1 MRTHNA
7 VNHPISAHVTSAQT
21 ALGGPVAPSRG
32 ALRPLGLGDVT
43 ITGGLWG
50 RMQELN
56 AGVIIDHCLGW
67 MERIGWVANFDRV
80 AGTASGG
87 HAGIEFV
94 DSEVYK
100 LLEAMAWELGRRPDA
115 ALEVRFRGIVSRVA
129 AAQDDD
135 GYLHTSFGHA
145 GQRARYSNLEW
156 GHELY
161 CHGHLIQ
168 AAVARLRTGHDDELP
183 AIARRLA
190 DHLHAEF
197 GPDGRT
203 AVCGHPEIEVALAE
217 FARATGEPRYL
228 ELARLFVERRGNGML
243 GTTLF
248 HGHEY
253 FQDDVPVRE
262 AEVLRGHAV
271 RALYLSAGAVDIAV
285 ETGDDELLAAVE
297 SQYLRTI
304 ARRSYLT
311 GGVGAHHQNEEFG
324 DDFELPAD
332 RAYAETCA
340 AIASVMLSWRLLVQ
354 TGDARYADQIERTLL
369 NAVLVSPRADGRA
382 FYYAN
387 TLHQRTAGAAST
399 DDELSER
406 AEASMRAPWFEVSCC
421 PTNVAR
427 TLASVAGY
435 FATTDGAGVQ
445 LHQYGSYAVD
455 TTLDGGERI
464 ALRVESDYPHDGAVR
479 IVVRVAP
486 TRPVPISVRIP
497 AWARGRAE
505 VATSGADTGTGTG
518 TGSGWST
525 VPADAVFT
533 VERSFS
539 AGDVIE
545 LRLPMEPRFSR
556 AHPRID
562 AVRGQAAVERGP
574 LVLALEDVDLPEGID
589 VEHVELDPTFSP
601 VDDLDG
607 AIVGLRRRTAPEDE
621 WPYAAAPAELG
632 EFFTAKV
639 RPYKDWANRGP
650 STMRVWMPVSGG

>member
-7 VNHPISAHVTSAQT
+7 VNSSASLHLTSVPT
-21 ALGGPVAPSRG
+21 ALGGPIAPSRG

-56 AGVIIDHCLGW
+56 ADVIIDHCLGW
-67 MERIGWVANFDRV
+67 MERIGWIANFDR
-80 AGTASGG
+80 ASGAASG
-87 HAGIEFV
+87 EHAGIEFV

-115 ALEVRFRGIVSRVA
+115 ALEARYRAIVSRVA

-135 GYLHTSFGHA
+135 GYLHTSFGRA
-145 GQRARYSNLEW
+145 GQRPRYSDLEW

-217 FARATGEPRYL
+217 FARATGEARYL
-228 ELARLFVERRGNGML
+228 ELARLFVERRGHGNL
-243 GTTLF
+243 ATTLF
-248 HGHEY
+248 QGHEY

-297 SQYLRTI
+297 AQYLRTI

-324 DDFELPAD
+324 DDFELPSD

-340 AIASVMLSWRLLVQ
+340 AIASVMLSWRLLMQ
-354 TGDARYADQIERTLL
+354 TGDAGYADQIERTLL

-387 TLHQRTAGAAST
+387 TLHQRTAGVAT
-399 DDELSER
+399 DDDELSER

-435 FATTDGAGVQ
+435 FATTDGDGVQ
-445 LHQYGSYAVD
+445 LHQYGSYTVD
-455 TTLDGGERI
+455 TTLDDGERF
-464 ALRVESDYPHDGAVR
+464 ALRVESEYPNDGS
-479 IVVRVAP
+479 VRVVVLAAP
-486 TRPVPISVRIP
+486 ARLVHVSLRIP
-497 AWARGRAE
+497 AWAHGRAE
-505 VATSGADTGTGTG
+505 VAVTGA
-518 TGSGWST
+518 GSDSLPGRTT
-525 VPADAVFT
+525 VATEGVFT
-533 VERSFS
+533 LQRSFS
-539 AGDVIE
+539 AGDVME
-545 LRLPMEPRFSR
+545 LRLPLEPRFSR
-556 AHPRID
+556 AHPRVD

-574 LVLALEDVDLPEGID
+574 LVLALEDVDLPDGID
-589 VEHVELDPTFSP
+589 VEHVELDPTFAP
-601 VDDLDG
+601 VDDGDG
-607 AIVGLRRRTAPEDE
+607 AIVRLRHRTAPEDA
-621 WPYAAAPAELG
+621 WAYAPAATGFGEL
-632 EFFTAKV
+632 FTAKL